1 MNFPAH
7 LHRYRSHGGS
17 PDKSENMRRCVM
29 CGEKR
34 LCSSSSS
41 SASQV
46 ARKARVVSYP
56 APVFSEMEKELEST
70 HIIPRQNKGLCT
82 SCDVDVWVVTDTKK
96 EIKWCK
102 GCKNFRAWAAF
113 GEKGLATKC
122 LRCRERQRE
131 KYAKKK
137 NVGKENISSKRVKK
151 VQKVSRSKDQ
161 NLPSRKTKE
170 NKTESP
176 RMSYGLSCLI
186 AAASTQSNC

>member
-1 MNFPAH
+1 
-7 LHRYRSHGGS
+7 
-17 PDKSENMRRCVM
+17 MRRCVM

-41 SASQV
+41 SASQL
-46 ARKARVVSYP
+46 ARKTRLAYP
-56 APVFSEMEKELEST
+56 APTFSEAEKALEFT

-82 SCDVDVWVVTDTKK
+82 SCDVAVWVVTDTKK

-131 KYAKKK
+131 KYANKK
-137 NVGKENISSKRVKK
+137 NVGKEKFEK
-151 VQKVSRSKDQ
+151 
-161 NLPSRKTKE
+161 
-170 NKTESP
+170 
-176 RMSYGLSCLI
+176 
-186 AAASTQSNC
+186 